1 MIGLT
6 RVVLGLVAVS
16 FWTAVGWDGPVSGP
30 GTISGNV
37 ADYNAAD
44 VRLANGVLTVPANVA
59 VYTAH
64 STIAIGSSFIVTLP
78 SGFTFGS
85 PSLGTSGTATFNL
98 TSGGNGERSATFT
111 VATAN
116 VTSGQTIFLN
126 SFTVQGATA
135 LETVTPVADA
145 LPITMQALGVDLT
158 PLSFPAFASAQGATA
173 VFVGAIQFIDI
184 NPPSNATKFFGSP
197 DTLTAV
203 ISAAAVQAQ
212 TVDAV
217 NNRVPVLGS
226 NGLTNTISSADKAT
240 FTIAGNFRG
249 VALPFAST
257 TSDCLNPI
265 GNGSASLTSIT
276 IPNVPVDREIFFCV
290 TGSGD
295 VLGNEP
301 NGFATVTVGPG
312 SSTDFL
318 SAPVTIEYPGQICY
332 AMGNACDA
340 SYVPPPLA
348 IGTPALSVWAL
359 IGLAGLILLFGA
371 WKLKG
376 IAAAA

>member
-1 MIGLT
+1 
-6 RVVLGLVAVS
+6 
-16 FWTAVGWDGPVSGP
+16 
-30 GTISGNV
+30 
-37 ADYNAAD
+37 
-44 VRLANGVLTVPANVA
+44 
-59 VYTAH
+59 
-64 STIAIGSSFIVTLP
+64 
-78 SGFTFGS
+78 
-85 PSLGTSGTATFNL
+85 
-98 TSGGNGERSATFT
+98 
-111 VATAN
+111 
-116 VTSGQTIFLN
+116 
-126 SFTVQGATA
+126 
-135 LETVTPVADA
+135 
-145 LPITMQALGVDLT
+145 
-158 PLSFPAFASAQGATA
+158 
-173 VFVGAIQFIDI
+173 
-184 NPPSNATKFFGSP
+184 
-197 DTLTAV
+197 
-203 ISAAAVQAQ
+203 
-212 TVDAV
+212 
-217 NNRVPVLGS
+217 
-226 NGLTNTISSADKAT
+226 
-240 FTIAGNFRG
+240 
-249 VALPFAST
+249 
-257 TSDCLNPI
+257 LNPI

>member
-6 RVVLGLVAVS
+6 RVVLGLMAVS
-16 FWTAVGWDGPVSGP
+16 VWTGIGWAGPVSGP

-37 ADYNAAD
+37 ADYNAAA

-64 STIAIGSSFIVTLP
+64 STLPIGSSFIVTLP

-85 PSLGTSGTATFNL
+85 PSLGTSGTSTFTL

-116 VTSGQTIFLN
+116 LTSGQTIFLN

-135 LETVTPVADA
+135 LETVTPVANA
-145 LPITMQALGVDLT
+145 LPISMQAIGTDLS

-173 VFVGAIQFIDI
+173 VFVGAIQLIDDR
-184 NPPSNATKFFGSP
+184 PPSNATKFFGSP

-203 ISAAAVQAQ
+203 ISAIAIQAQ
-212 TVDAV
+212 TVDPV
-217 NNRVPVLGS
+217 NGSVPVLGS
-226 NGLTNTISSADKAT
+226 NGLANTISNADKAT
-240 FTIAGNFRG
+240 VTVGGNFRG
-249 VALPFAST
+249 VALPFASS
-257 TSDCLNPI
+257 TSDCMTTI
-265 GNGSASLTSIT
+265 SNGSAGLTSIT
-276 IPNVPVDREIFFCV
+276 IPNVPVDREEFFCL

-301 NGFATVTVGPG
+301 NGFSNITVSPG

-318 SAPVTIEYPGQICY
+318 SAPVTVEFPGQICY
-332 AMGNACDA
+332 AMGSSCDPNF
-340 SYVPPPLA
+340 VPPPLVLP
-348 IGTPALSVWAL
+348 TPALSTWAM

-376 IAAAA
+376 VTAAP